1 MKSRYRIVAV
11 VGVLAAVVLVFAIA
25 GWRAGWLGKPA
36 PLALAENP
44 HRAGTPA
51 HEAFAAYQV
60 KLQANPAFVA
70 LMETAGTPEEG
81 LKRGMDLTQNG
92 VRRLPDAA
100 LEDRLRMMLEL
111 MRTGDD
117 AECATLAQGA
127 PTNGDVQGFVALMFG
142 LLDRVDA
149 DLAKRWY
156 DLTLDAAIAELEQHP
171 IPPVPA
177 GYRERLGALMVNNLP
192 REDLDVLI
200 AMSEQRLLGLGDDER
215 CDVGQKVL
223 ALILD
228 QPEPERGNF
237 ARLMAQP

>member
-1 MKSRYRIVAV
+1 MQSRYRVFAG
-11 VGVLAAVVLVFAIA
+11 VGVLAAFVLAVAVI
-25 GWRAGWLGKPA
+25 GWRAGWLDRTV
-36 PLALAENP
+36 PLVLAENP

-70 LMETAGTPEEG
+70 LMETAITPEDG
-81 LKRGMDLTQNG
+81 LKRGMDLTQKG

-100 LEDRLRMMLEL
+100 LEERLRMMLEL

-127 PTNGDVQGFVALMFG
+127 PTDGDVQGFVALMFG

-171 IPPVPA
+171 VPPVPA
-177 GYRERLGALMVNNLP
+177 GYQERLGALMVNNLP
-192 REDLDVLI
+192 RDHLDVLV
-200 AMSEQRLLGLGDDER
+200 AMSEQRLFGLGDDER
-215 CDVGQKVL
+215 CDVGQEVL